1 MSIAQQSIR
10 APRFGP
16 APTVGCGTDRRR
28 STPLSGASAR
38 AVELLSAL
46 EGGAISLSLPGRPSR
61 LLGHGEEVAE
71 WRIHDDAAL
80 VRILGAG
87 DIAFGETFVD
97 GLWDSD
103 DPVALIGLLSR
114 NRAVLKRA
122 IYGRPMA
129 LVRHWLHH
137 RLRANSRRGARRN
150 IAAHYDLGNAFYA
163 SWLDRTMTYSSALFE
178 QPSES
183 LADAQLRKYRRILH
197 CLQPRPG
204 QTILEIGCGWGG
216 FAEVAAAEFGCRVLG
231 LTLSREQ
238 LDYARRRA
246 RRAGV
251 ADLAQFELCDYRA
264 ARGSFDHIVSVE
276 MFEAVG
282 ERYWPVW
289 FGQLGRLLKPGGKAL
304 VQSITIA
311 DALFPAYRRGT
322 DFIQRYIFPG
332 GMLPS
337 AQAFRRSANRAGFAV
352 ADDFAFGPH
361 YANTLAR
368 WRRAFDDHP
377 EAHEQRGFDVR
388 FRRLWHFYL
397 AYCEAGFRTGDLDV
411 HQFELRR
418 AT

>member
-16 APTVGCGTDRRR
+16 ALGDSRDADRRR
-28 STPLSGASAR
+28 SPQPPGAASR

-46 EGGAISLSLPGRPSR
+46 EGGSISLSLPGRPSR
-61 LLGHGEEVAE
+61 LLGQGDEVAE
-71 WRIHDDAAL
+71 WRIHDDAVFA
-80 VRILGAG
+80 RILGAG

-103 DPVALIGLLSR
+103 DPAALIGLLAR
-114 NRAVLKRA
+114 NRARLRRV

-129 LVRHWLHH
+129 LVWHWLRH
-137 RLRANSRRGARRN
+137 RLRANSRRGAKRN

-178 QPSES
+178 RPSES
-183 LADAQLRKYRRILH
+183 LADAQMRKYRRILH
-197 CLQPRPG
+197 RLQPSPG

-216 FAEVAAAEFGCRVLG
+216 FAELAATELGCRVRG

-246 RRAGV
+246 RCAGV
-251 ADLAQFELCDYRA
+251 ADLVQFDLCDYRA
-264 ARGSFDHIVSVE
+264 ARGRFDHIVSVE

-282 ERYWPVW
+282 ERYWPAW
-289 FGQLGRLLKPGGKAL
+289 FSQLGRLLEPGGKAL

-337 AQAFRRSANRAGFAV
+337 ASAFRRAADQAGFAV

-361 YANTLAR
+361 YATTLAR
-368 WRRAFDDHP
+368 WRQAFADHP

-388 FRRLWHFYL
+388 FQRMWHFYL